1 MTKDYSTWTK
11 SRREKNPETTTL
23 KWSQMKFAFLVP
35 SHIHGAI
42 YFSRRI
48 DPQSSSITHTTTRV
62 ATAHGS
68 TCKAVKRTRNITNAQ
83 DQLTSSPTNPKA
95 ETLPN
100 FIQRCLPCKLF
111 TSLEAKSTSSLFLF
125 INDFHD
131 PPNSLMYEFL

>member
-1 MTKDYSTWTK
+1 MNCSIILLFLLYSIFIHFPSNFLSIQYSTLPHPTYTK
-11 SRREKNPETTTL
+11 FDNGI
-23 KWSQMKFAFLVP
+23 A
-35 SHIHGAI
+35 
-42 YFSRRI
+42 
-48 DPQSSSITHTTTRV
+48 HTATRV
-62 ATAHGS
+62 ATAHGG

-83 DQLTSSPTNPKA
+83 DQLTSSLTNPKA